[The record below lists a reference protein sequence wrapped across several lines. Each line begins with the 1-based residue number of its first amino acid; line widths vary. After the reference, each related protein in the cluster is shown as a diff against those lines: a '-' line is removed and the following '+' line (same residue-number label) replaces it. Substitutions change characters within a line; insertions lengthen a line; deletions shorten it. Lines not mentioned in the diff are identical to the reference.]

1 MDLSMYRVVEKLIQ
15 WSVPFLN
22 LFRSPPVWPFSFDD
36 LKAMDENSLGFH
48 LYAFLNSR
56 GFNYLPKYEI
66 HDAYHTL
73 LGYGTTSIEELKL
86 QAFMWGNKNSTFAG
100 RVLFIIG
107 LILFPTKY
115 KLFKVEIIRG
125 KKAKA
130 LKEYD
135 VIEMIDQPLLQLRE
149 ELCIR

>member
-1 MDLSMYRVVEKLIQ
+1 MGLSMHRIIEKLIQ

-22 LFRSPPVWPFSFDD
+22 VFRNPPIWPFSFDD
-36 LKAMDENSLGFH
+36 LKAMDEDSLGFN
-48 LYAFLNSR
+48 LYCFLDSR
-56 GFNYLPKYEI
+56 GFNYLPKYEV

-86 QAFMWGNKNSTFAG
+86 QAFMWGNNNSTFAG

-125 KKAKA
+125 KKAKS
-130 LKEYD
+130 LKEHD
-135 VIEMIDQPLLQLRE
+135 VIEMINKPLLNLRK
-149 ELCIR
+149 ELCIS

>member
-1 MDLSMYRVVEKLIQ
+1 
-15 WSVPFLN
+15 
-22 LFRSPPVWPFSFDD
+22 
-36 LKAMDENSLGFH
+36 
-48 LYAFLNSR
+48 
-56 GFNYLPKYEI
+56 
-66 HDAYHTL
+66 
-73 LGYGTTSIEELKL
+73 LKL

-135 VIEMIDQPLLQLRE
+135 VIEMIEQPLLQLRE

>member
-1 MDLSMYRVVEKLIQ
+1 MDLSMHRVIEKLIQ

-22 LFRSPPVWPFSFDD
+22 LFRRPSVWPFSFSD
-36 LKAMDENSLGFH
+36 LKAMDEDSLGFN
-48 LYAFLNSR
+48 LYTFLNSR
-56 GFNYLPKYEI
+56 GFNYLPKYEV

-100 RVLFIIG
+100 GVLFVIG

-115 KLFKVEIIRG
+115 DLFKTEIIRG

-130 LKEYD
+130 LKGYD
-135 VIEMIDQPLLQLRE
+135 VVEMVNQPLIKLRD
-149 ELCIR
+149 ELCIS